1 MLTAMTRVERTK
13 RTALRL
19 SIWLRTT
26 GTKGENFHAKLRR
39 GTGPFGIG
47 VESAHY
53 KSECNV
59 YGSARKIWRVRSV
72 KKLGA
77 INRSPE
83 IVLFIQFVEKRQW
96 TVADGSK
103 LDVAI
108 TERRGKRHHQETK
121 N

>member
-1 MLTAMTRVERTK
+1 VGRVKVSAMCMV
-13 RTALRL
+13 A
-19 SIWLRTT
+19 
-26 GTKGENFHAKLRR
+26 GGHR
-39 GTGPFGIG
+39 GK
-47 VESAHY
+47 V
-53 KSECNV
+53 NL
-59 YGSARKIWRVRSV
+59 ARKIWRVRSV